1 MVFGVRKSKLVRVT
15 FCRSPRNTV
24 AFDGQINIGKNLQLM
39 VAHVALHA
47 IEVEI
52 DVVCQIHRARLV
64 HSGAILNSDPVI
76 VGQAVVRGCRQITGI
91 ALIAIAGGER
101 KQRVASVSAN
111 NLPAALIKTFRSAV
125 ELMASLVG
133 GRQID
138 ELAIEGKAAVGNTV
152 SVTAYGSAKVSG
164 LARIVAG
171 GRAAE
176 QRFSFATVRQGTRAE
191 SSVAPQSITVT
202 VMPASLRR
210 VRRFHGWPSG
220 ASSVV
225 CFSIA
230 RLPATVC
237 RRRRSL

>member
-1 MVFGVRKSKLVRVT
+1 
-15 FCRSPRNTV
+15 
-24 AFDGQINIGKNLQLM
+24 M

-64 HSGAILNSDPVI
+64 HGGAILNSDPVI
-76 VGQAVVRGCRQITGI
+76 VGQAVVRGCRQITRI

-133 GRQID
+133 GSQID
-138 ELAIEGKAAVGNTV
+138 ELAIQGKAAVGNTV

-176 QRFSFATVRQGTRAE
+176 QRFSFATVRQARARR
-191 SSVAPQSITVT
+191 A
-202 VMPASLRR
+202 ASR
-210 VRRFHGWPSG
+210 PSP
-220 ASSVV
+220 S
-225 CFSIA
+225 
-230 RLPATVC
+230 R
-237 RRRRSL
+237 